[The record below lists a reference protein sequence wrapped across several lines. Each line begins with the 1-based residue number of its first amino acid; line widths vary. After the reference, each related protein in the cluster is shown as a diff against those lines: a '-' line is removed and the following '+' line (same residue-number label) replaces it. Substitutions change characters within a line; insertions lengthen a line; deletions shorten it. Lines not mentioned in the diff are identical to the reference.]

1 MYLLVSFCWS
11 GHVFSSLWSIVSK
24 VTSLLSV
31 YRVLVPWYAHTSAWS
46 SCWPEDIQFQTARGH
61 WAKALGRAWPH
72 SKCLVIYW
80 SYLVPGQADQEQV
93 IHWYNFFDI
102 KGFELHPHLSPPCN
116 VSLKSMQ
123 IFPQMSVASWRFWS
137 KVNNVRTDP
146 SRAPSPLPLPAN
158 TRWCPHP
165 PFPVYNCTIVK
176 STWTN
181 LTHHVSHICIVCSS
195 HPGWIEEN
203 FFLFRSEWDVGMRR
217 YFQFRGGWQVLG
229 NGEKDATSEM
239 WPCS

>member
-1 MYLLVSFCWS
+1 MSKVYVLLLSLCLSFCWS

-31 YRVLVPWYAHTSAWS
+31 YRVLVPWYAHTSAWP

-137 KVNNVRTDP
+137 KVNNVLTHIRPVLHHPPPPHQYPVMPPPT
-146 SRAPSPLPLPAN
+146 LPCVQLYN
-158 TRWCPHP
+158 CKVHLNKPHP
-165 PFPVYNCTIVK
+165 SCQPH
-176 STWTN
+176 
-181 LTHHVSHICIVCSS
+181 LH
-195 HPGWIEEN
+195 
-203 FFLFRSEWDVGMRR
+203 RM
-217 YFQFRGGWQVLG
+217 
-229 NGEKDATSEM
+229 
-239 WPCS
+239 